1 MRIMYTALVV
11 NGHNV
16 HINAPYGEINMSD
29 GKLNASVAD
38 IEKVRDL
45 FGLAHDLIAQSSY
58 PGHLSP
64 KVVETMQFLAYQYG
78 DFKTRAEALA
88 KAAANSVDVE
98 AVKVVTDAALQDQSI
113 PGAEAQR

>member
-1 MRIMYTALVV
+1 MYTALVV

-98 AVKVVTDAALQDQSI
+98 ATKTLTADTIAAQAV
-113 PGAEAQR
+113 PGSEAAR